1 VKRVMLGAAAAA
13 VATTAAVL
21 VPQAAGATGGST
33 PTTEIL
39 INERVDYDTFG
50 SQLDVGGTAKCTSAL
65 GEGTITASVSQAP
78 PETPSPVTL
87 STGISTVVCDG
98 NWHTFALT
106 AIGAGFDAGRAKA
119 TVTVMPVAGSPTT
132 TVTRW
137 VTIVNV

>member
-1 VKRVMLGAAAAA
+1 VKRVMLGMAATVVAA
-13 VATTAAVL
+13 TAAVL

-33 PTTEIL
+33 PTTEIS

-50 SQLDVGGTAKCTSAL
+50 SQLDVGGAVKCTSAV

-87 STGISTVVCDG
+87 STGNSFVVCDG
-98 NWHTFALT
+98 KWHTFALT

-119 TVTVMPVAGSPTT
+119 TVTVMPVAGSPTKT
-132 TVTRW
+132 ATRW
-137 VTIVNV
+137 VTVVNV